1 MVAKRVN
8 HDGAILPGP
17 SQALMSACAK
27 AGYIAMASN
36 LFLRY
41 NTEYTD
47 WDDLKPPYREIW
59 EQVSK
64 SIYAVIAIQGGAKVE
79 EIPNVK
85 NENEDEES

>member
-8 HDGAILPGP
+8 HDDAVLPGP
-17 SQALMSACAK
+17 SRALISACAK

-41 NTEYTD
+41 NTEYTE
-47 WDDLKPPYREIW
+47 WDDLKPPYREVW
-59 EQVSK
+59 EQVAR
-64 SIYAVIAIQGGAKVE
+64 SIYAVIAIQGGATVE

-85 NENEDEES
+85 NDDKES